1 MNYEIS
7 AFVRGSET
15 IWTGERFRDMR
26 AEHEEYDSL
35 DAAVSMFDRMTPDFL
50 AGHGFRGPADVRVVI
65 YRHDPEA
72 EAVTIEREKIVTLA

>member
-15 IWTGERFRDMR
+15 VWTGERFRDMR
-26 AEHEEYDSL
+26 AEHEEYESL
-35 DAAVSMFDRMTPDFL
+35 DDAVSMLDRMTPDFL
-50 AGHGFRGPADVRVVI
+50 ADHGFSGPADVRVVI
-65 YRHDPEA
+65 YRHDPDA

>member
-7 AFVRGSET
+7 AFVRGGEV
-15 IWTGERFRDMR
+15 IWTGESFRDMR

-50 AGHGFRGPADVRVVI
+50 VDHGFRGPADVRLVI
-65 YRHDPEA
+65 YQNDSEA
-72 EAVTIEREKIVTLA
+72 ELVTIEREKVVTVE